1 MFYSQ
6 IRCIALRVLQ
16 TSKGFWVFLFR
27 QLFDWGRGKG
37 KSQRNALA
45 HASSAHASFAL
56 KNKTE
61 NGSRLIENSKGNL
74 GGE

>member
-45 HASSAHASFAL
+45 HASFAL